1 MMPAIGE
8 LAYIAIVAREPE
20 AKVTTPMM
28 MVAWVTGSIL
38 ISKMNFISPRQKA
51 GRKIAKRS
59 WVGALVEGLFE
70 KKEPRDSGNSESYG
84 NGTSMDLGEGK
95 KPSGEEVSFS
105 VQLPLY

>member
-1 MMPAIGE
+1 M
-8 LAYIAIVAREPE
+8 
-20 AKVTTPMM
+20 
-28 MVAWVTGSIL
+28 
-38 ISKMNFISPRQKA
+38 
-51 GRKIAKRS
+51 
-59 WVGALVEGLFE
+59 EGLFE